1 MKLVFDFGA
10 VLVDLEKSDAIAA
23 FDRLGVDIRPYIGTF
38 RQGGVFALLENGD
51 ISLSD
56 FYDEIRKIANNPTL
70 TDDEIRTAWQ
80 NDCNCCSRFVS
91 TTKSM
96 RFPTPT

>member
-56 FYDEIRKIANNPTL
+56 FYDEIRKIANNPVL
-70 TDDEIRTAWQ
+70 TDDEIR
-80 NDCNCCSRFVS
+80 
-91 TTKSM
+91 KSD
-96 RFPTPT
+96 RSHVVL